1 MRILN
6 KKYLWIAAVMGM
18 LAYGMSAADDTFNQS
33 INVYFDGSDE
43 PVVDAAASDATVEQK
58 DGYVSITPKTEGV
71 EVILSGSGTAGGVKV
86 GGDYPVKF
94 VLNGLDLSCKDSAVV
109 RSTSTNTCYVVL
121 SKGTTSTLTEGSEN
135 SNKGVLMSKG
145 SIIISGTGTLKVV
158 GAADKHAI
166 YSANGGVTIQE
177 GEVIVEEAGGDA
189 IHAETDFQMDNGTL
203 SIRKPAGDGVDCA
216 GSITVNGGSIT
227 YENSEADTK
236 GLKCDGN
243 IEFNGG
249 LLSMSIP
256 TAQTKGIKCAGLTM
270 NGGAM
275 LFDLSG
281 AVYLEQIAVLKTNS
295 TTGAVTTNSTYISPS
310 YCTAIKCSGDAVV
323 NAGKVT
329 ITHTGTAGKGISVDG
344 DFTMNDGVLDIY
356 VSGGCS
362 STYKN
367 SSSQTDLAAADCL
380 MAGGD
385 MNLSGGKITAIA
397 TGNAGDA
404 ITCDGA
410 MTVGVNGGDSS
421 SPAIKAATSGQK
433 VALSGSGMSADYANP
448 KAIKSGGNM
457 NIYGGQFVVST
468 LYDGGEGIESKGIL
482 TIYDGNLEIEAYDDC
497 INAAKSLVIKGGTI
511 YCYSSGNDGI
521 DSNGTIEISGGLIVS
536 SGSTAPEEGLDC
548 DQNTFKITG
557 GTIIGVGG
565 ASSTPTSSVCTQR
578 SIIYTG
584 TGTVDTIFQI
594 TDASGNNVLVYK
606 IPRSY
611 SGNSGVR
618 PFAVAAGGGNHGGG
632 IVFPGGGPG
641 GGSGGSGGGMTMLI
655 SLPDFASNVTY
666 TIYSGGTVTGGTE
679 FHGYYTGAKVSG
691 GTSITTFKPSSMVT
705 TVTGK

>member
-1 MRILN
+1 MKVFDL
-6 KKYLWIAAVMGM
+6 KYLCIVVIMGM
-18 LAYGMSAADDTFNQS
+18 LAYGISAADDIFNQS
-33 INVYFDGSDE
+33 INIYFDGSEE
-43 PVVDAAASDATVEQK
+43 PVVDASESDAKIEQK
-58 DGYVSITPKTEGV
+58 NGYVNITPKTEGV
-71 EVILSGSGTAGGVKV
+71 EVVLSGSSTAGGVKV
-86 GGDYPVKF
+86 DGDYPVRF
-94 VLNGLDLSCKDSAVV
+94 VLNGLDLSCSDSAIV

-121 SKGTTSTLTEGSEN
+121 PKGTTSILTEGSKN

-145 SIIISGTGTLKVV
+145 SILISGTGTLKLV
-158 GAADKHAI
+158 GTANKHAI
-166 YSANGGVTIQE
+166 YSANGSVTIRE
-177 GEVIVEEAGGDA
+177 GEVIVENAGGDA

-203 SIRKPAGDGVDCA
+203 SILKPASDGVDCA
-216 GSITVNGGSIT
+216 GGITVNGGSIT

-256 TAQTKGIKCAGLTM
+256 TAQTKGIKCADLAM

-281 AVYLEQIAVLKTNS
+281 AVYLEQVVTLKTNS

-310 YCTAIKCSGDAVV
+310 YCTAIKCSGNAKV
-323 NAGKVT
+323 NAGKIT
-329 ITHTGTAGKGISVDG
+329 ITHSGMAGKGVSVDG
-344 DFTMNDGVLDIY
+344 DFTMSGGALDIY
-356 VSGGCS
+356 VSGSCS

-367 SSSQTDLAAADCL
+367 SSSQTDIAAADCL
-380 MAGGD
+380 TAGGD
-385 MNLSGGKITAIA
+385 MTLTGGKITAIA

-404 ITCDGA
+404 ITCDGV
-410 MTVGVNGGDSS
+410 MTVGINGGNSAT
-421 SPAIKAATSGQK
+421 PVIKASTSGQK
-433 VALSGSGMSADYANP
+433 VVLSGSGMHANYANP

-457 NIYGGQFVVST
+457 DIYGGQFVVST
-468 LYDGGEGIESKGIL
+468 LYDGGEGIESKGTL
-482 TIYDGNLEIEAYDDC
+482 TIYDGTLEIEAYDDC

-565 ASSTPTSSVCTQR
+565 ATSTPTSSVCAQR
-578 SIIYTG
+578 SVIYTG
-584 TGTVDTIFQI
+584 TGTADTIFKI
-594 TDASGNNVLVYK
+594 TDASGNNILVYK

-611 SGNSGVR
+611 AGNSGVR
-618 PFAVAAGGGNHGGG
+618 SFAVTAGGRPG
-632 IVFPGGGPG
+632 FPD
-641 GGSGGSGGGMTMLI
+641 GGSGGGMTMLI
-655 SLPDFASNVTY
+655 SLPDFTSNVTY
-666 TIYSGGTVTGGTE
+666 TVYSGGTVSGGTE
-679 FHGYYTGAKVSG
+679 FHGYYTGATVSG

-705 TVTGK
+705 KVTGK